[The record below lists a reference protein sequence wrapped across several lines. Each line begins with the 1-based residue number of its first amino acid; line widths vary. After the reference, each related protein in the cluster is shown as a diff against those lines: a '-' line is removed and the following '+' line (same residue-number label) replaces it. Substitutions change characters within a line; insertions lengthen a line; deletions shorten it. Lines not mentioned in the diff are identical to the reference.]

1 MQNMLEQLE
10 EDQIYFIQVESNGER
25 LTGPEKIG

>member
-1 MQNMLEQLE
+1 MQNMQEQLE
-10 EDQIYFIQVESNGER
+10 EDRIYFIQVKSNGEC

>member
-10 EDQIYFIQVESNGER
+10 EDRIYFIQVESSGNR
-25 LTGPEKIG
+25 LAGPEKIG